1 MLLRLAWRNIWRN
14 KRRTLITL
22 GMIQFAV
29 VLATLM
35 ATIRDGI
42 MDIQVENVVGGYQ
55 GYAAINDTGYVEEPS
70 IDYIVPYN
78 DSVQSFLKSQNLIKS
93 YSPRIIGGGIITR
106 GEKFKIGRIVGVN
119 PALED
124 SLTHFSKNLVK
135 GRMHHSIGEV
145 VLGLGLAERLKA
157 DLDSVVFITG
167 MGYQGNTA
175 NLMLKVVGII
185 KLSNIQENKRLAF
198 VTLEEAREGFALY
211 EGVNQIV
218 LGLRDNTK
226 AKQSVKKLKK
236 QFTDPVQIYSWNEL
250 NVPLYMLVE
259 VNDAVNI
266 IVSAMLYFIISFGLF
281 GTILMMLAERKREFG
296 MLIAIGMKK
305 SKLSYITYL
314 ENTFMAIFGT
324 ALGFVIAI
332 PVVYYLNQNPVT
344 LTGRNAEDIAKFGF
358 EPLVR
363 TSMNFNI
370 FMWQAISVLGISLF
384 FSLYPILKIR
394 SMNENKAMKG

>member
-1 MLLRLAWRNIWRN
+1 MLIRLAWRNIWRN

-106 GEKFKIGRIVGVN
+106 GEKFKIGRVVGVN
-119 PALED
+119 PVLED
-124 SLTHFSKNLVK
+124 SLTHFSKHLVK

-157 DLDSVVFITG
+157 DIDSVVFVTG

-175 NLMLKVVGII
+175 NLMLNVVGII
-185 KLSNIQENKRLAF
+185 KLSNI
-198 VTLEEAREGFALY
+198 
-211 EGVNQIV
+211 
-218 LGLRDNTK
+218 
-226 AKQSVKKLKK
+226 
-236 QFTDPVQIYSWNEL
+236 
-250 NVPLYMLVE
+250 
-259 VNDAVNI
+259 
-266 IVSAMLYFIISFGLF
+266 
-281 GTILMMLAERKREFG
+281 
-296 MLIAIGMKK
+296 
-305 SKLSYITYL
+305 
-314 ENTFMAIFGT
+314 
-324 ALGFVIAI
+324 
-332 PVVYYLNQNPVT
+332 
-344 LTGRNAEDIAKFGF
+344 
-358 EPLVR
+358 
-363 TSMNFNI
+363 
-370 FMWQAISVLGISLF
+370 
-384 FSLYPILKIR
+384 
-394 SMNENKAMKG
+394 

>member
-78 DSVQSFLKSQNLIKS
+78 DSVQSFLKSQNLIKY

-106 GEKFKIGRIVGVN
+106 GEKFKIGRVVGVN
-119 PALED
+119 PVLED
-124 SLTHFSKNLVK
+124 SLTHFSKHLVK

-157 DLDSVVFITG
+157 DIDSVVFVTG

-175 NLMLKVVGII
+175 NLMLNVVGII

-198 VTLEEAREGFALY
+198 VTLDEAREGFALY

-218 LGLRDNTK
+218 LGLNDNTK

-236 QFTDPVQIYSWNEL
+236 QFTGPVQIYSWNEL

-305 SKLSYITYL
+305 
-314 ENTFMAIFGT
+314 
-324 ALGFVIAI
+324 
-332 PVVYYLNQNPVT
+332 
-344 LTGRNAEDIAKFGF
+344 
-358 EPLVR
+358 
-363 TSMNFNI
+363 
-370 FMWQAISVLGISLF
+370 
-384 FSLYPILKIR
+384 
-394 SMNENKAMKG
+394 

>member
-55 GYAAINDTGYVEEPS
+55 GYAAINDTAYVEEPS

-78 DSVQSFLKSQNLIKS
+78 DSVQSFLKSQNLIKY

-106 GEKFKIGRIVGVN
+106 GEKFKIGRVVGVN

-124 SLTHFSKNLVK
+124 SLTQFSKNLVK

-175 NLMLKVVGII
+175 NLMLKVVGVI

-259 VNDAVNI
+259 VNDAINI

>member
-42 MDIQVENVVGGYQ
+42 MNIQVENVVGGYQ

-70 IDYIVPYN
+70 IDYTVPYN
-78 DSVQSFLKSQNLIKS
+78 DSVQSFLKSNNLIKS
-93 YSPRIIGGGIITR
+93 YSPRIIGGGIITL
-106 GEKFKIGRIVGVN
+106 GEKFKIGRVVGVN
-119 PALED
+119 PELED
-124 SLTHFSKNLVK
+124 SLTHFSKSLVK
-135 GRMHHSIGEV
+135 GRVLHSSGEV
-145 VLGLGLAERLKA
+145 VLGLALAERLKA
-157 DLDSVVFITG
+157 DIDSVVFITG

-175 NLMLKVVGII
+175 NLMLKVVGIM

-211 EGVNQIV
+211 DGVNQIV

-226 AKQSVKKLKK
+226 AKQSVKELKK

-259 VNDAVNI
+259 VNDALNI

-281 GTILMMLAERKREFG
+281 GTI
-296 MLIAIGMKK
+296 
-305 SKLSYITYL
+305 
-314 ENTFMAIFGT
+314 
-324 ALGFVIAI
+324 
-332 PVVYYLNQNPVT
+332 
-344 LTGRNAEDIAKFGF
+344 
-358 EPLVR
+358 
-363 TSMNFNI
+363 
-370 FMWQAISVLGISLF
+370 
-384 FSLYPILKIR
+384 
-394 SMNENKAMKG
+394 